1 MHTASV
7 AQGRE
12 PRPLLVTI
20 VSLDFYIAKPGVGD
34 QARSPSTGKVLKEV
48 PVIRVFGHTDTGQ
61 TACTHIHGIFPFFY
75 VQVNVA
81 QIEEIGQEHGREGF
95 LQTFADGLEHAM
107 CLHQTSLVAQ
117 RANLAAWGTR
127 DRSYVYDLR
136 WVTGWQ
142 SVYGYSNGHSR
153 GEDGEELF
161 IQIWASQPQ
170 YVGLMAHLLQQG
182 AVLSTSFQPFE
193 VHLPYLLHFLDS
205 FGLGG
210 MRELVVDP
218 TRIALR
224 GELPK
229 QALST
234 FPWHPLW
241 LSKLGSSA
249 RERLLRRRSSE
260 ERPCPWWC
268 DRDRAPSECRLA
280 KSVHPRATTCEVEVD
295 CSATDILPPLAST
308 ASEMPSLEAQEATV
322 RDHTRGWICDTLR
335 ELWRDEERRCA
346 VLAQPVPWDPAPH
359 QPGVPGPGAAAL
371 TPDVMEEC
379 MMQRLK
385 VSLEGQRHAALARSI
400 GESVSPG
407 RGSEAA
413 GGAWTQQDVV
423 QADTKCKVS
432 PKFVR
437 ALETLEVALSQQV
450 DPPVDEATTAL
461 LDQGYQPS
469 DPQEDTATEPETDCG
484 TTELDDLEAEAL
496 DAELA
501 AAESMECAP
510 TQLDLLTQAD
520 MPQRSQTS
528 MSPVRPA
535 DLFPIIA
542 DAVQSSEKS
551 PLPPAKGFFSEP
563 DDMDLDTPATE
574 QAGVW
579 EYWQPPPAYEATARL
594 NAKRL
599 QDEEGDDVITKF
611 DNAGRLTTLRRK
623 AATENQGKR
632 LQRSRLASLS
642 EATPP
647 TPAPPKLC
655 QASDSAPLFGT
666 LLTIEVLELPRT
678 STPQP
683 FQSDTAIGAVA
694 FCIRDERVRSLLSE
708 DGEDYQDGLGL
719 ICIEGSETLKI
730 DSDVVV
736 KEVASEV
743 DIFSALTDVFRE
755 TDPAVVMG
763 YDVVKG
769 SLGRLI
775 SRAQALGLRGFSQD
789 LARAAANSRS
799 GGQPEAAA
807 MSSQVA
813 DTHGSPE
820 QAGAPRKLYP
830 PEQLSGGLELPG
842 RLVLNV
848 WRVLRAEA
856 KLPTSSLHTAAEVLL
871 GETLPLL
878 PSEALA
884 DRWSS
889 NLAQR
894 ALALIELGDSSP

>member
-1 MHTASV
+1 
-7 AQGRE
+7 
-12 PRPLLVTI
+12 
-20 VSLDFYIAKPGVGD
+20 
-34 QARSPSTGKVLKEV
+34 
-48 PVIRVFGHTDTGQ
+48 
-61 TACTHIHGIFPFFY
+61 THIHGIFPFFY
-75 VQVNVA
+75 IQVNLA

-95 LQTFADGLEHAM
+95 LRTFADGLEHAM

-117 RANLAAWGTR
+117 RANFAAWGTR
-127 DRSYVYDLR
+127 ERSYLYDLR

-142 SVYGYSNGHSR
+142 SVYGYSSGHGR
-153 GEDGEELF
+153 GEDADEFF

-224 GELPK
+224 GELPE

-241 LSKLGSSA
+241 VSKLGSGA
-249 RERLLRRRSSE
+249 RERLLRRRL
-260 ERPCPWWC
+260 ERPWWC
-268 DRDRAPSECRLA
+268 DRAASKRRP

-295 CSATDILPPLAST
+295 CSATDILPPLSST
-308 ASEMPSLEAQEATV
+308 ASEMPSCEAQEASV
-322 RDHTRGWICDTLR
+322 RDLTRGWICETLR
-335 ELWRDEERRCA
+335 ELWRDEERRCT
-346 VLAQPVPWDPAPH
+346 VLAQPVPWDPAPR
-359 QPGVPGPGAAAL
+359 QPGVPGPGTA
-371 TPDVMEEC
+371 
-379 MMQRLK
+379 
-385 VSLEGQRHAALARSI
+385 GQRHAAARTI

-413 GGAWTQQDVV
+413 CFGSVMLNLW

-437 ALETLEVALSQQV
+437 ALETLEALTSNSWKISKAAFVSDKVALSQQV
-450 DPPVDEATTAL
+450 QATQDCFCPVPGFRSRSVGDLVRVLVVFVPRDPPADEATTAL
-461 LDQGYQPS
+461 LDQGDKVAPCYQHS
-469 DPQEDTATEPETDCG
+469 DPQDGRNICSRQACLQSLTRLPADADDDTATEPETDCG
-484 TTELDDLEAEAL
+484 TTELDEDQEAEAL

-501 AAESMECAP
+501 AAESTECAP
-510 TQLDLLTQAD
+510 TQLDSATQ
-520 MPQRSQTS
+520 
-528 MSPVRPA
+528 
-535 DLFPIIA
+535 
-542 DAVQSSEKS
+542 
-551 PLPPAKGFFSEP
+551 
-563 DDMDLDTPATE
+563 
-574 QAGVW
+574 
-579 EYWQPPPAYEATARL
+579 
-594 NAKRL
+594 
-599 QDEEGDDVITKF
+599 
-611 DNAGRLTTLRRK
+611 
-623 AATENQGKR
+623 
-632 LQRSRLASLS
+632 
-642 EATPP
+642 ATPP
-647 TPAPPKLC
+647 TPAPPKPLC
-655 QASDSAPLFGT
+655 QASDTAPLFGT
-666 LLTIEVLELPRT
+666 LLTIEVLELPRGGT
-678 STPQP
+678 AQP
-683 FQSDTAIGAVA
+683 FQSDAIGAVA
-694 FCIRDERVRSLLSE
+694 FCIRDERVRSLLLE

-730 DSDVVV
+730 DSAVVV

-743 DIFSALTDVFRE
+743 DIFGALTDVFRE

-775 SRAQALGLRGFSQD
+775 SRAQTLGLRGFSQD

-799 GGQPEAAA
+799 GGQQEAAA

-820 QAGAPRKLYP
+820 QTGAPRKLYP
-830 PEQLSGGLELPG
+830 PEQMSGGLELPG

-878 PSEALA
+878 PSEALVA
-884 DRWSS
+884 SPDEIATAPKRKRWLCWQTTGHYSQS
-889 NLAQR
+889 KPRWVWDGVL
-894 ALALIELGDSSP
+894 